1 LSAIECLAFASKARV
16 GLRELTTLVRWSRE
30 RNEQLGVTGL
40 LLYDSDYFFG
50 YLEGE
55 AQRVQRLYDAI
66 ALDTRHHE
74 VRLLQHGALAKCR
87 FDRWL
92 MGYLYEPIFV
102 GELEAL
108 WSGKMA
114 LGDIDARLKRWSLE
128 GDVL

>member
-1 LSAIECLAFASKARV
+1 LSAIENIAFASKARV
-16 GLRELTTLVRWSRE
+16 GLRELATMVRWSRE

-55 AQRVQRLYDAI
+55 AQLVQRLYDTIAI
-66 ALDTRHHE
+66 DKRHHD
-74 VRLLQHGALAKCR
+74 VRLLLHGALAKRR
-87 FDRWL
+87 FDRWM
-92 MGYLYEPIFV
+92 MGYLYEPIFA

-108 WSGKMA
+108 WNAKVA
-114 LGDIDARLKRWSLE
+114 LGDIDTRLRRWSLE